1 MSVAEALQGF
11 TERME
16 QDPEHIQNLSYVYEF
31 RITDED
37 HGIYQ
42 LHIDQGSAEYRN
54 EAVWEPKLV
63 MEMSKDYFMKLAS
76 DNLNATMAYMSGKLK
91 VKGDV
96 SHALKFQSLIK
107 KYQA

>member
-1 MSVAEALQGF
+1 MTVAEALQGF

-16 QDPEHIQNLSYVYEF
+16 QDPEHIQDLTYIYEF
-31 RITDED
+31 RITDEED
-37 HGIYQ
+37 GVYQ
-42 LHIDQGSAEYRN
+42 LNIDRGSAEYQKA
-54 EAVWEPKLV
+54 AVWEPKLV
-63 MEMSKDYFMKLAS
+63 MEMSKEYFMKLAE

-107 KYQA
+107 KYQS